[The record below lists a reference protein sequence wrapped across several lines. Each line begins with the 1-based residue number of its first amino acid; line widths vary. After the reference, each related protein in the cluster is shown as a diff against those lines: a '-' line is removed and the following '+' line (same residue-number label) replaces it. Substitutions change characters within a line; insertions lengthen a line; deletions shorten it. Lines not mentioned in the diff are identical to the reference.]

1 MNGTL
6 REELERDKNRDKS
19 MELKGKKNK
28 KDETDRKDKKGRDS
42 GLADL
47 QDFAM
52 D

>member
-1 MNGTL
+1 
-6 REELERDKNRDKS
+6 

-52 D
+52 DWFN

>member
-1 MNGTL
+1 
-6 REELERDKNRDKS
+6 

-28 KDETDRKDKKGRDS
+28 KDETERKDKKGRDS